1 MAGQAGTMDYIT
13 TGLTGVGCAL
23 EAAAVVSAATG
34 VGVGAAAILEGI
46 GIGINIT
53 NCLLSFNWGCL
64 FNPPAGGFFGAKGS
78 VSGSGPAKAMRR
90 ASAGEQPA
98 YVTRFSEVSGV
109 QLKMMTGFLGY
120 YSEVFGDTLW
130 LYNTS
135 YTEMYNVLKAVKALN
150 GQCTVESLKSVQ
162 PENITDAMM
171 QRFVERLNNTN
182 DYTLNGK
189 VHDNM
194 ITAEPIIEYLKW
206 IEEAEQEAHQLGYTS
221 CEDMWNT
228 ESAMFIKETE
238 KGSNSGRQHRYG
250 YHPVHPV
257 EVRCARGACRLL
269 VWWHT
274 ELRRSLYGP

>member
-1 MAGQAGTMDYIT
+1 MEPRLVTEYECGDDGKWIEVKKTVQFQVCKGKGSAGGGGGGGYGYGPGSPNGSWYTIYGQNTNYHPTNTTEDCRECGAKTAKWAVDCAASFVPGGGGCAYGLTSGGATIMAGQAGTMDYIT

-135 YTEMYNVLKAVKALN
+135 YTEMYNVLKTVKALN
-150 GQCTVESLKSVQ
+150 GQCTVE
-162 PENITDAMM
+162 
-171 QRFVERLNNTN
+171 
-182 DYTLNGK
+182 
-189 VHDNM
+189 
-194 ITAEPIIEYLKW
+194 
-206 IEEAEQEAHQLGYTS
+206 
-221 CEDMWNT
+221 
-228 ESAMFIKETE
+228 
-238 KGSNSGRQHRYG
+238 
-250 YHPVHPV
+250 
-257 EVRCARGACRLL
+257 
-269 VWWHT
+269 
-274 ELRRSLYGP
+274 